1 MIQYQTRY
9 GTVTVSNEYF
19 AKIIGKTVTSC
30 YGVSSMVATGKQWIR
45 SKFSKKEYIDTGIV
59 VSGNINQINVDL
71 HITVIFGVNINAIA
85 QSVAHKVKYV
95 VEESTGIAVNN
106 VTVDVDD
113 MINDSENWFGI

>member
-45 SKFSKKEYIDTGIV
+45 SKLSKKEYIDTGIIPNGDTSYIV
-59 VSGNINQINVDL
+59 PIVCLVDKAK
-71 HITVIFGVNINAIA
+71 VIDNRSDWQKEYIKLCTLNTLRKKHPFG
-85 QSVAHKVKYV
+85 
-95 VEESTGIAVNN
+95 
-106 VTVDVDD
+106 
-113 MINDSENWFGI
+113 